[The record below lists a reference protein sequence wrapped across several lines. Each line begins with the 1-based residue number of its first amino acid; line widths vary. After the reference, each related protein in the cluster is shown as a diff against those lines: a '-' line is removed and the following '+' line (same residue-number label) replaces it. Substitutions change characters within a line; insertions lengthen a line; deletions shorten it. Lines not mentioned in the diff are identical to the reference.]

1 MGQTKLFHRPDEPL
15 GWVVLIPFDGISVV
29 HRELVM
35 EIMITLSNGD
45 KGRDH
50 VIAGCVFVIER
61 SFTEPVGEGIDT
73 EGRLTTNQ
81 SAR

>member
-1 MGQTKLFHRPDEPL
+1 M
-15 GWVVLIPFDGISVV
+15 V
-29 HRELVM
+29 

-61 SFTEPVGEGIDT
+61 SFTEPMGEGIDT